1 MGKRI
6 IPLTPQIEAK
16 KLASAFAT
24 HAKIYLKRE
33 DLHPYGSHKGR
44 SIPHMIETYL
54 QNGVT
59 HFCISSSGNAALA
72 AALYIK
78 EYNTKH
84 KNNKLNLTIFLG
96 KNINKQKLDILK
108 KISEDTIRIEKTDNP
123 KQSAFKMDKASLAK
137 NLRQS
142 TDDIALIG
150 YSDLAQELATIK
162 NLQAIFIPTS
172 SGTTAEGLYKNFTKM
187 GLKPQIHIVQTTSCH
202 PVAQAFSP
210 STTNSQNTAEV
221 SLAGAIV
228 DKVVFRKENV
238 IRAVKKSKGNV
249 WVCTNTEIKQAIK
262 ITKKTEHIDISANS
276 ALSVAGLSQAIKNN
290 WQFTGVVVCLI
301 TGR

>member
-1 MGKRI
+1 MGKKI
-6 IPLTPQIEAK
+6 TLITPQTEAK
-16 KLASAFAT
+16 KLASIFAINT
-24 HAKIYLKRE
+24 GLYLKRE

-54 QNGVT
+54 KNGIT
-59 HFCISSSGNAALA
+59 NFCISSSGNAALA

-78 EYNTKH
+78 AYNTKH
-84 KNNKLNLTIFLG
+84 KKDKLTLTIFLG

-108 KISEDTIRIEKTDNP
+108 KLKEDSIRIEKTDNP

-142 TDDIALIG
+142 TDDTALTG
-150 YSDLAQELATIK
+150 YSDLAQELEAIK

-172 SGTTAEGLYKNFTKM
+172 SGTTAEGLHKSFAKI
-187 GLKPQIHIVQTTSCH
+187 GLKPQIHVIQTTSCH
-202 PVAQAFSP
+202 PIAEAFFP
-210 STTNSQNTAEV
+210 RTTNSQNAAEI

-290 WQFTGVVVCLI
+290 WQFTGAVVCLI